1 MSARLPVVLYHSSVL
16 VGVVRE
22 QIRLAPA
29 ASTWAPTIGAFP
41 PATPGESRH
50 DALAAAR
57 LSIPDQHGQRTLPAQ
72 VILARRSLHAAVEQV
87 AEVVGRSRQQA
98 RAPEVAAGFAMT
110 VVQEIGGCVAVD
122 LTDRATSSE
131 QDELAAQAR
140 VAATS
145 VVVVAS
151 GRPPVVPGAAVVTP
165 AEWRKQA
172 LLLLR

>member
-1 MSARLPVVLYHSSVL
+1 
-16 VGVVRE
+16 
-22 QIRLAPA
+22 
-29 ASTWAPTIGAFP
+29 
-41 PATPGESRH
+41 
-50 DALAAAR
+50 
-57 LSIPDQHGQRTLPAQ
+57 
-72 VILARRSLHAAVEQV
+72 
-87 AEVVGRSRQQA
+87 
-98 RAPEVAAGFAMT
+98 MT